1 MNKENKKKETPEV
14 EEMQEQPTME
24 TPEVEV
30 EAVTP
35 EEEMIGEETITE
47 DAKEAEWVE
56 KYSTLNNNYL
66 RLMADFDNY
75 RKRTI
80 KEKAELIKNG
90 GERVI
95 LDLLPLID
103 NFERALKTM
112 DCAEDVASIKEG
124 VELIY
129 QQLIKLLKQN
139 GVQEITT
146 ENADFDTEFHEAITT
161 IPAPTP
167 ELKDKIIDCT
177 TKGYTMNDKVIRH
190 AKVVVGQ

>member
-1 MNKENKKKETPEV
+1 MGLEFRGVLFRTVK
-14 EEMQEQPTME
+14 Q
-24 TPEVEV
+24 
-30 EAVTP
+30 

-95 LDLLPLID
+95 LDLLPVID